1 MARKTA
7 GSGGRAARE
16 PGQGLTA
23 AAISGVVRAD
33 GCLAVF
39 RVTGSGTIRDRENPM
54 PSKPAKSTK
63 PKEEVEAPRDEGGDA
78 AFGELIPGVRPE
90 AAADAKPAAYQ
101 VLARRYRSRDFS
113 ELVGQEAIA
122 RTLQNAIRT
131 GRTAHAYLFC
141 GTRGVGKTSMARIF
155 ARALNAVDSL
165 VERDAVAGAILRG
178 EDIDVIEIDAASNR
192 GIDNAR
198 ELIANAGLLPSRG
211 RYKIYIVDEV
221 HMLTTPAFNALLKT
235 MVEPPAHVKFIL
247 CTTEPQSVPATIQSR
262 CQRFDFRAI
271 PVPKIAGH
279 LRDVLARENASA
291 DDRVTMAL
299 ARMANGSMRDSLSL
313 LDRLLA
319 AAEPDASGAVRL
331 DWTLLEEIFGLPDEA
346 LFERVLEAVGSGDPR
361 SVLDAGGNL
370 LDRGVSIERGLDLL
384 AERFRWLMLAKVA
397 GADSPL
403 LEVADETRETLARL
417 AAPFDAATLVH
428 MIALCDAVAA
438 KVRDSSTP
446 RALFDAALVRMCL
459 PGRFVT
465 AESRH
470 EAVAPAASG
479 VPPKKAPPRA
489 AEPAARPA
497 VSGVEI
503 KPAPAPAPAP
513 APVVAASSPGSPWDA
528 VAAEASRSSLL
539 AAMVSQ
545 LRFVSFDDRTFTLS
559 IAEDAPGAGVIRDR
573 IGDLKPIAEKVLGRK
588 VDLKLDT
595 VAAERR
601 PDAVAARRSGG
612 PVPEAIRNHPRIRA
626 VSQALDATVVG
637 VSPRPP
643 EGVAPAETAASSP
656 ADHRPADSVSDL
668 EFLDDA

>member
-1 MARKTA
+1 
-7 GSGGRAARE
+7 
-16 PGQGLTA
+16 
-23 AAISGVVRAD
+23 
-33 GCLAVF
+33 
-39 RVTGSGTIRDRENPM
+39 M
-54 PSKPAKSTK
+54 PSKSAKSSK
-63 PKEEVEAPRDEGGDA
+63 PKDDLAPPETPPETTLDGGFA
-78 AFGELIPGVRPE
+78 ELIPGVRP
-90 AAADAKPAAYQ
+90 AADPVAKPAAYQ

-221 HMLTTPAFNALLKT
+221 HMLTAPAFNALLKT
-235 MVEPPAHVKFIL
+235 MEEPPAHVKFIL

-271 PVPKIAGH
+271 SVPKIAGH
-279 LRDVLARENASA
+279 LREVLARENASA
-291 DDRVTMAL
+291 DERVTMAL

-319 AAEPDASGAVRL
+319 AAEPDAAGAVRL
-331 DWTLLEEIFGLPDEA
+331 DWALLEEIFGLPDEA
-346 LFERVLEAVGSGDPR
+346 LFERVLEAVGSGDPKAA
-361 SVLDAGGNL
+361 LDAGGNL

-417 AAPFDAATLVH
+417 ASPFDAATLVH
-428 MIALCDAVAA
+428 LVALCDAIGA
-438 KVRDSSTP
+438 KARDSSTP

-465 AESRH
+465 AEAR
-470 EAVAPAASG
+470 ADPAPPSAASG
-479 VPPKKAPPRA
+479 GPPKKAPPRA
-489 AEPAARPA
+489 AETAARPA
-497 VSGVEI
+497 VTGVEI
-503 KPAPAPAPAP
+503 KPVPAVPPADL
-513 APVVAASSPGSPWDA
+513 PVSPSGSPWDA
-528 VAAEASRSSLL
+528 VVAEAARSPLIS
-539 AAMVSQ
+539 AMVAQ
-545 LRFVSFDDRTFTLS
+545 LRFVSFDGRALVL
-559 IAEDAPGAGVIRDR
+559 AMPEDALGGGVIRDR
-573 IGDLKPIAEKVLGRK
+573 IADLKPIAEKALGRK
-588 VDLKLDT
+588 VEVRLET

-601 PDAVAARRSGG
+601 PDAVALRRTGG
-612 PVPEAIRNHPRIRA
+612 AVPAAIRNHPRIRA
-626 VSQALDATVVG
+626 VAEALDATVVA

-643 EGVAPAETAASSP
+643 EGAVTVEAVGSSATVP
-656 ADHRPADSVSDL
+656 DP
-668 EFLDDA
+668 EFPDDA